1 MALNIQRARDHGLG
15 DYNTAREEYGLPR
28 ITNWTHINPALAAE
42 KPEVR
47 QKELWICFRYF
58 SIQQEQ
64 RIPNQIL
71 KNSFRI
77 TMNRFTCTKSL
88 IAISKS
94 LVRMWTRL
102 QYYLCNFYWLQD
114 TPRQSLLR
122 MTGIIAPLIY
132 DSGI

>member
-1 MALNIQRARDHGLG
+1 MDWEITTLLGRNMVSPGLLIGHILIQH
-15 DYNTAREEYGLPR
+15 LPLKNLR
-28 ITNWTHINPALAAE
+28 FV
-42 KPEVR
+42 K
-47 QKELWICFRYF
+47 KELWICFRYF

-122 MTGIIAPLIY
+122 ITGITAPLIY